1 MFKPHHPLILV
12 IVLISQAECISTIH
26 VGEII
31 NSLEKATLIP
41 GGSEAIVYTTLSGTV
56 GMLAPFSSREVCHLW
71 SCNLPA
77 TPI

>member
-1 MFKPHHPLILV
+1 MT
-12 IVLISQAECISTIH
+12 VLLTQADCIATIH

-56 GMLAPFSSREVCHLW
+56 GMLAPFSSREVCGCDHMIISHSHLFP
-71 SCNLPA
+71 SA
-77 TPI
+77 GY